1 MISRVDQSA
10 ILSCFFPLPPS
21 LSYSFLP
28 FSPLSFLLPFL
39 PPSLPFTPFF
49 TSTNI
54 HRSLSTSCLW
64 APLSKLLSTT
74 LLDFCDPLLQTQI
87 GSCCPC
93 MGQGRKLLAPQ
104 GENQAVVSIRWEN
117 GMMKGQNNEGPVYI
131 HSAITYLLEVILC
144 AKRCSR
150 SWEFKDQ
157 TVGLSP
163 QRASNLA
170 KER

>member
-1 MISRVDQSA
+1 MEKVRGVQTPGFTVPRLQLSPADSFQWSLGFDQST

-28 FSPLSFLLPFL
+28 FSPPSFLFPFL

-54 HRSLSTSCLW
+54 HPSLSTSCLW

-104 GENQAVVSIRWEN
+104 GENQAVVSIRREN
-117 GMMKGQNNEGPVYI
+117 GMMKGQNNEGPYI
-131 HSAITYLLEVILC
+131 FIQPSHIY
-144 AKRCSR
+144 
-150 SWEFKDQ
+150 
-157 TVGLSP
+157 
-163 QRASNLA
+163 
-170 KER
+170 